1 MTRHDWAHGNKGRS
15 VISIQNMIESK
26 IRQFAYNGKAF
37 KNTKIIAPY
46 LTTSC
51 SHAKSPHFNVTDFPS
66 LNLLDLLNQRHVC

>member
-1 MTRHDWAHGNKGRS
+1 
-15 VISIQNMIESK
+15 MIDSK